1 MAERAGQGAL
11 GLRRLGREIGAL
23 YPLALVAVG
32 WEVTARLGVIRGI
45 FLPRLSTVIELI
57 PKLLMEGQL
66 IQPLF
71 VSLFRAA
78 AGLLL
83 ALFVGVTLGFM
94 MARNHVVRFLIGPLV
109 SFGFSSPKIAFLP
122 IFILWFGIDHVS
134 KILLVALTSV
144 FPFIV
149 SAYEGARNVT
159 VNQLWAARAMGTS
172 NIALLHRIVLPASL
186 PSLMS
191 GLRIAVPYALMTAFT
206 AEMIA
211 GGGGLGGAL
220 VLAQR
225 YFETPTVF
233 VYILSMLGTG
243 YVLDIAFIW
252 ARRHVL
258 RWHEG

>member
-1 MAERAGQGAL
+1 MTERPNHSGYT
-11 GLRRLGREIGAL
+11 LRRLVRGVGAL
-23 YPLALVAVG
+23 YPLAIVAIA
-32 WEVTARLGVIRGI
+32 WEVTAQLGLVRSI

-57 PKLLMEGQL
+57 PRLATEGEL
-66 IQPLF
+66 FQPLL
-71 VSLFRAA
+71 VSLYRAA
-78 AGLLL
+78 GGLLL
-83 ALFVGVTLGFM
+83 ALLVGVSLGFM
-94 MARNHVVRFLIGPLV
+94 MARNRVVRFLLEPLV

-122 IFILWFGIDHVS
+122 IFILWFGIDHLS

-159 VNQLWAARAMGTS
+159 LSQLWAARAMGTS
-172 NIALLHRIVLPASL
+172 NISLLRRVVLPASL

-233 VYILSMLGTG
+233 AYILVMLGTG

>member
-1 MAERAGQGAL
+1 MTEQSSQSELSL
-11 GLRRLGREIGAL
+11 GRLGREVGAL
-23 YPLALVAVG
+23 YPLMLVAIA
-32 WEVTARLGVIRGI
+32 WEVTARLGLIRGI
-45 FLPRLSTVIELI
+45 FLPRLSTVMELI
-57 PKLLMEGQL
+57 PKLVADGQL
-66 IQPLF
+66 IEPLF
-71 VSLFRAA
+71 VSLFRAT

-83 ALFVGVTLGFM
+83 ALVVGVTLGFS
-94 MARNHVVRFLIGPLV
+94 MARNRIVRFLIEPLV

-149 SAYEGARNVT
+149 AAYEGARNVT

-172 NIALLHRIVLPASL
+172 NMLLLQRVVLPASL

-233 VYILSMLGTG
+233 AYILIMLGTG
-243 YVLDIAFIW
+243 YALDIAFISV
-252 ARRHVL
+252 RRHVL
-258 RWHEG
+258 RWHEE

>member
-1 MAERAGQGAL
+1 MSKQRGRSGFT
-11 GLRRLGREIGAL
+11 LRRVAHHIGAL
-23 YPLALVAVG
+23 YPLFLVAIA
-32 WEVTARLGVIRGI
+32 WETIAQLGLIRGI

-57 PKLLMEGQL
+57 PKLAVEGQL
-66 IQPLF
+66 FQPLL
-71 VSLFRAA
+71 VSLYRAA

-83 ALFVGVTLGFM
+83 ALFVGVSLGFL
-94 MARNHVVRFLIGPLV
+94 MARNRVVQFLIEPLV

-134 KILLVALTSV
+134 KIMLVALTSV

-159 VNQLWAARAMGTS
+159 INQLWAARAMGTPEV
-172 NIALLHRIVLPASL
+172 ALLRRVVLPASL

-191 GLRIAVPYALMTAFT
+191 GLRVAMPYALMTAFT

-233 VYILSMLGTG
+233 AYILIMLGTG
-243 YVLDIAFIW
+243 YILDIAFVRM
-252 ARRHVL
+252 RRHVL
-258 RWHEG
+258 RWHGE

>member
-1 MAERAGQGAL
+1 MTERL
-11 GLRRLGREIGAL
+11 NRSELTLRRLVRRVRAL
-23 YPLALVAVG
+23 YPLALVAIT
-32 WEVTARLGVIRGI
+32 WEVTAQLGVIRGI

-57 PKLLMEGQL
+57 PKLAAEGQL
-66 IQPLF
+66 FQPLL
-71 VSLFRAA
+71 VSLYRAA
-78 AGLLL
+78 GGLLL
-83 ALFVGVTLGFM
+83 ALFAGVTLGFM
-94 MARNHVVRFLIGPLV
+94 MARNRVVQFLIEPLV

-159 VNQLWAARAMGTS
+159 INQLWAARAMGTS
-172 NIALLHRIVLPASL
+172 NIALLQRIVLPASL

-233 VYILSMLGTG
+233 AYILIMLGTG

>member
-1 MAERAGQGAL
+1 M
-11 GLRRLGREIGAL
+11 
-23 YPLALVAVG
+23 YPLMLVAIA

-45 FLPRLSTVIELI
+45 FLPPLSTVMELI
-57 PKLLMEGQL
+57 PKLVADGQL
-66 IQPLF
+66 IEPLF
-71 VSLFRAA
+71 VSLFRAT

-83 ALFVGVTLGFM
+83 ALVVGVTLGFS
-94 MARNHVVRFLIGPLV
+94 MARNRIVRYLIEPLV

-172 NIALLHRIVLPASL
+172 NMLLLQRVVLPASL

-233 VYILSMLGTG
+233 AYILIMLGTG

-252 ARRHVL
+252 GRRHVL

>member
-1 MAERAGQGAL
+1 MTEQSSQSEL
-11 GLRRLGREIGAL
+11 SLRRLGREVGAL
-23 YPLALVAVG
+23 YPLMLVAIA

-45 FLPRLSTVIELI
+45 FLPPLSTVMELI
-57 PKLLMEGQL
+57 PKLVADGQL
-66 IQPLF
+66 IEPLF
-71 VSLFRAA
+71 VSLFRAT

-83 ALFVGVTLGFM
+83 ALVVGVTLGFS
-94 MARNHVVRFLIGPLV
+94 MARNRIVRYLIEPLV

-172 NIALLHRIVLPASL
+172 NMLLLQRVVLPASL

-233 VYILSMLGTG
+233 AYILIMLGTG

-252 ARRHVL
+252 GRRHVL

>member
-1 MAERAGQGAL
+1 MIETTKRNAL
-11 GLRRLGREIGAL
+11 TVRKILRGIGAL
-23 YPLALVAVG
+23 YPLALIAIA
-32 WEVTARLGVIRGI
+32 WEGIAQLGLIRGI
-45 FLPRLSTVIELI
+45 FLPRLSTVIALI
-57 PKLLMEGQL
+57 PKLAAGGEL
-66 IQPLF
+66 IQPLLI
-71 VSLFRAA
+71 SLYRAA
-78 AGLLL
+78 SGLVL
-83 ALFVGVTLGFM
+83 ALLVGVTLGFV
-94 MARNHVVRFLIGPLV
+94 MARNRAVRFLMDPLV

-122 IFILWFGIDHVS
+122 IFILWFGIDHLS

-159 VNQLWAARAMGTS
+159 TNQLWAARAMGTS
-172 NIALLHRIVLPASL
+172 NTSLLRRIVLPASL

-191 GLRIAVPYALMTAFT
+191 GLRVAIPYALMTAFT

-233 VYILSMLGTG
+233 AYILIMLATG

-252 ARRHVL
+252 ARRSVL
-258 RWHEG
+258 HWHEG

>member
-1 MAERAGQGAL
+1 MTERTDQSVLSL
-11 GLRRLGREIGAL
+11 GRLGRDVGAL
-23 YPLALVAVG
+23 YPLMLVAIV
-32 WEVTARLGVIRGI
+32 WELTARLGVVRGI

-57 PKLLMEGQL
+57 PKLFAEGQL
-66 IQPLF
+66 IQPLL
-71 VSLFRAA
+71 VSLFRAG
-78 AGLLL
+78 AGLLM
-83 ALFVGVTLGFM
+83 ALIVGVTLGFM
-94 MARNHVVRFLIGPLV
+94 MARNRLVRFLIEPLV

-172 NIALLHRIVLPASL
+172 DILLLRRVVLPASL

-233 VYILSMLGTG
+233 AYILIMLGTG
-243 YVLDIAFIW
+243 YVLDIAFVW
-252 ARRHVL
+252 ARGHVL
-258 RWHEG
+258 RWHDG

>member
-1 MAERAGQGAL
+1 MIDAAKHERATIGQVLRGAGTIYPLLLIAAVWEAIAQL
-11 GLRRLGREIGAL
+11 GL
-23 YPLALVAVG
+23 
-32 WEVTARLGVIRGI
+32 IRGI
-45 FLPRLSTVIELI
+45 FLPRLSTVIALI
-57 PKLLMEGQL
+57 PKLAANGELV
-66 IQPLF
+66 QPLLI
-71 VSLFRAA
+71 SLYRAA
-78 AGLLL
+78 GGLLI
-83 ALFVGVTLGFM
+83 ALVAGVTLGFV
-94 MARNHVVRFLIGPLV
+94 MARNRAVRFLLEPLV

-122 IFILWFGIDHVS
+122 IFILWFGIDHLS

-172 NIALLHRIVLPASL
+172 NTSLLWRIVLPASL

-191 GLRIAVPYALMTAFT
+191 GLRIAIPYALMTAFT

-233 VYILSMLGTG
+233 AYILIMLATG
-243 YVLDIAFIW
+243 YILDIAFIW
-252 ARRHVL
+252 ARRYALH
-258 RWHEG
+258 WHEG

>member
-1 MAERAGQGAL
+1 MTERSKASKWTLRELAL
-11 GLRRLGREIGAL
+11 RAGAL
-23 YPLALVAVG
+23 YPLILVAIV
-32 WEVTARLGVIRGI
+32 WEAAARLGIIRSI
-45 FLPRLSTVIELI
+45 FLPTLSAVIELI
-57 PKLLMEGQL
+57 PKLAAEGQL
-66 IQPLF
+66 FLPLL
-71 VSLFRAA
+71 VSLYRAA
-78 AGLLL
+78 GGLVL
-83 ALFVGVTLGFM
+83 ALIVGIVLGFL
-94 MARNHVVRFLIGPLV
+94 MARNRIVRFLLEPLV

-149 SAYEGARNVT
+149 SAYEGASNVT
-159 VNQLWAARAMGTS
+159 INQLWAARAMGTP
-172 NIALLHRIVLPASL
+172 NVALMHRVVLPASL

-211 GGGGLGGAL
+211 GGGGLGSAL

-233 VYILSMLGTG
+233 AYILIMLGTG
-243 YVLDIAFIW
+243 YVLDIVFIW
-252 ARRHVL
+252 ARQYVL

>member
-1 MAERAGQGAL
+1 MIETVKRDEL
-11 GLRRLGREIGAL
+11 TLSHMLRRICAL
-23 YPLALVAVG
+23 YPLALVAVA
-32 WEVTARLGVIRGI
+32 WEAIAQLGLIRGV

-57 PKLLMEGQL
+57 PKLVANGDLV
-66 IQPLF
+66 QPLL
-71 VSLFRAA
+71 VSLYRAA

-83 ALFVGVTLGFM
+83 ALVVGIVVGFA
-94 MARNHVVRFLIGPLV
+94 MARNRAVRFMIEPLV

-122 IFILWFGIDHVS
+122 IFILWFGIDHIS

-149 SAYEGARNVT
+149 SAYDGARNVT

-172 NIALLHRIVLPASL
+172 NTSLLRRVVFPASL

-233 VYILSMLGTG
+233 AYILVMLGTG

-252 ARRHVL
+252 ARRYVL
-258 RWHEG
+258 HWHEG

>member
-1 MAERAGQGAL
+1 MIEQSSQSEL
-11 GLRRLGREIGAL
+11 SLRRLGREVGAL
-23 YPLALVAVG
+23 YPLMLLAIV

-45 FLPRLSTVIELI
+45 FLPRLSTVMELI
-57 PKLLMEGQL
+57 PKLVVDGQL
-66 IQPLF
+66 IEPLF
-71 VSLFRAA
+71 VSLFRAT

-83 ALFVGVTLGFM
+83 ALVVGVTLGFM
-94 MARNHVVRFLIGPLV
+94 MARNRIVRFLIEPLV

-172 NIALLHRIVLPASL
+172 NMQLLRRVVLPASL

-233 VYILSMLGTG
+233 AYILIMLGTG
-243 YVLDIAFIW
+243 YVLDIAFIRV
-252 ARRHVL
+252 RRHVL

>member
-1 MAERAGQGAL
+1 MSETAKHEGSIFRQLLHGAGTVYPLLLIAAAWEAIAQL
-11 GLRRLGREIGAL
+11 GL
-23 YPLALVAVG
+23 
-32 WEVTARLGVIRGI
+32 IRGI
-45 FLPRLSTVIELI
+45 FLPRLSTVIALI
-57 PKLLMEGQL
+57 PKLAGNGEL
-66 IQPLF
+66 IQPLLI
-71 VSLFRAA
+71 SLYRAA
-78 AGLLL
+78 GGLVI
-83 ALFVGVTLGFM
+83 ALVVGVTLGFV
-94 MARNHVVRFLIGPLV
+94 MARNHAVRFLIEPLV

-122 IFILWFGIDHVS
+122 IFILWFGIDHLS

-172 NIALLHRIVLPASL
+172 NTSLLWRIVLPASL

-191 GLRIAVPYALMTAFT
+191 GLRIAIPYALMTAFT

-233 VYILSMLGTG
+233 AYILIMLATG

-252 ARRHVL
+252 ARRYALH
-258 RWHEG
+258 WHEG

>member
-1 MAERAGQGAL
+1 MIDATKREGVTAWHFLHGVGTIYPLLLIAAVWEAIAQL
-11 GLRRLGREIGAL
+11 GL
-23 YPLALVAVG
+23 
-32 WEVTARLGVIRGI
+32 IRGI
-45 FLPRLSTVIELI
+45 FLPRLSTVIALI
-57 PKLLMEGQL
+57 PKLAANGELV
-66 IQPLF
+66 QPLLI
-71 VSLFRAA
+71 SLYRAA
-78 AGLLL
+78 GGLMI
-83 ALFVGVTLGFM
+83 ALVVGVTLGFV
-94 MARNHVVRFLIGPLV
+94 MARNRTIHFLIEPLV

-122 IFILWFGIDHVS
+122 IFILWFGIDHLS

-172 NIALLHRIVLPASL
+172 NTSLLWRVMLPAAL

-191 GLRIAVPYALMTAFT
+191 GLRIAIPYALMTAFT

-233 VYILSMLGTG
+233 AYILIMLATG

-252 ARRHVL
+252 ARRHAL
-258 RWHEG
+258 HWHEG

>member
-1 MAERAGQGAL
+1 MSK
-11 GLRRLGREIGAL
+11 RLGSGELTLRGLAHHIAAL
-23 YPLALVAVG
+23 YPLILVAVA
-32 WEVTARLGVIRGI
+32 WETIAQLGLIRGI
-45 FLPRLSTVIELI
+45 FLPRLSTVIAVI
-57 PKLLMEGQL
+57 PKLAADGELF
-66 IQPLF
+66 QPLL
-71 VSLFRAA
+71 VSLCRAA

-83 ALFVGVTLGFM
+83 ALVVGVSVGFLI
-94 MARNHVVRFLIGPLV
+94 ARNRVVQFLIEPLV
-109 SFGFSSPKIAFLP
+109 SFGFSSPKIALLP

-134 KILLVALTSV
+134 KIMLVALTSV

-159 VNQLWAARAMGTS
+159 IHQLWAARAMGTP
-172 NIALLHRIVLPASL
+172 NLVLLRRVVFPASL

-191 GLRIAVPYALMTAFT
+191 GLRVAVPYALMTAFT

-233 VYILSMLGTG
+233 AYILIMLGTG
-243 YVLDIAFIW
+243 YLLDIAFVR

-258 RWHEG
+258 RWHGE

>member
-1 MAERAGQGAL
+1 MIETAKHQGMTIGQLVRDAGTIYPLLLIAAVWEAVAQL
-11 GLRRLGREIGAL
+11 GL
-23 YPLALVAVG
+23 
-32 WEVTARLGVIRGI
+32 IRGI
-45 FLPRLSTVIELI
+45 FLPRLSTVIALI
-57 PKLLMEGQL
+57 PKLATNGELV
-66 IQPLF
+66 QPLLI
-71 VSLFRAA
+71 SLYRAA
-78 AGLLL
+78 SGLVI
-83 ALFVGVTLGFM
+83 AMVVGVALGFI
-94 MARNHVVRFLIGPLV
+94 MARNHAVRFLIEPLV

-122 IFILWFGIDHVS
+122 IFILWFGIDHLS

-172 NIALLHRIVLPASL
+172 NTSLLWRVVLPASL
-186 PSLMS
+186 PSLLS
-191 GLRIAVPYALMTAFT
+191 GLRVAIPYALMTAFT

-225 YFETPTVF
+225 YFETPTVYA
-233 VYILSMLGTG
+233 YILIMLATG

-252 ARRHVL
+252 ARRHAL
-258 RWHEG
+258 HWHEG

>member
-1 MAERAGQGAL
+1 M
-11 GLRRLGREIGAL
+11 
-23 YPLALVAVG
+23 
-32 WEVTARLGVIRGI
+32 
-45 FLPRLSTVIELI
+45 IELI
-57 PKLLMEGQL
+57 PKLAADGQL

-71 VSLFRAA
+71 VSLYRAA
-78 AGLLL
+78 GGLLL
-83 ALFVGVTLGFM
+83 ALVVGVD
-94 MARNHVVRFLIGPLV
+94 ARISDGAQPHRSIPDRAACILR
-109 SFGFSSPKIAFLP
+109 
-122 IFILWFGIDHVS
+122 IFIAENCVPANFHLWFGIDHVS

-172 NIALLHRIVLPASL
+172 NMLLLQRVVLPASL

-233 VYILSMLGTG
+233 AYILIMLGTG

>member
-1 MAERAGQGAL
+1 MTETAKHDASP
-11 GLRRLGREIGAL
+11 LRQSLRGIGAL
-23 YPLALVAVG
+23 YPLALIAIA
-32 WEVTARLGVIRGI
+32 WEGTAQLGLIRGI
-45 FLPRLSTVIELI
+45 FLPGLSTVIALI
-57 PKLLMEGQL
+57 PKLAVNGDL
-66 IQPLF
+66 IQPLLL
-71 VSLFRAA
+71 SLYRAA
-78 AGLLL
+78 SGLLL
-83 ALFVGVTLGFM
+83 ALVVGVTLGFV
-94 MARNHVVRFLIGPLV
+94 MARNRTVRFLADPLV

-122 IFILWFGIDHVS
+122 IFILWFGIDSLS

-159 VNQLWAARAMGTS
+159 INQLWAARAMGTS
-172 NIALLHRIVLPASL
+172 NTSLLRRIVLPASL

-191 GLRIAVPYALMTAFT
+191 GLRIAIPYALMTAFT

-233 VYILSMLGTG
+233 AYILIMLATG

-252 ARRHVL
+252 VRRYVL
-258 RWHEG
+258 HWHEG

>member
-1 MAERAGQGAL
+1 MIEPTKHDAL
-11 GLRRLGREIGAL
+11 TLRQSLRGIGAL
-23 YPLALVAVG
+23 YPLALIAIA
-32 WEVTARLGVIRGI
+32 WEGIAQLSLIRGI
-45 FLPRLSTVIELI
+45 FLPRLSTVIALI
-57 PKLLMEGQL
+57 PKLAANGEL
-66 IQPLF
+66 IQPLL
-71 VSLFRAA
+71 VSLYRAA
-78 AGLLL
+78 SGLLL
-83 ALFVGVTLGFM
+83 ALVVGVTLGLV
-94 MARNHVVRFLIGPLV
+94 MARNRAVRFLIDPLV

-122 IFILWFGIDHVS
+122 IFILWFGIDHLS

-159 VNQLWAARAMGTS
+159 INQLWAARAMGTS
-172 NIALLHRIVLPASL
+172 NISLLRRIVLPASL

-191 GLRIAVPYALMTAFT
+191 GLRVAIPYALMTAFT

-233 VYILSMLGTG
+233 AYILIMLATG

-252 ARRHVL
+252 ARRYVL
-258 RWHEG
+258 HWHEG

>member
-1 MAERAGQGAL
+1 MTEQVNQDEL
-11 GLRRLGREIGAL
+11 TLRRLGREVGAL
-23 YPLALVAVG
+23 YPLALVAIA
-32 WEVTARLGVIRGI
+32 WEVTARLGVIREI

-57 PKLLMEGQL
+57 PKLVVEGQL

-94 MARNHVVRFLIGPLV
+94 MARNRVVRFLIEPLV

-172 NIALLHRIVLPASL
+172 NIALLQRVVLPASL

-233 VYILSMLGTG
+233 AYILIMLGTG

>member
-1 MAERAGQGAL
+1 MSDATKTGNLSLSRMLHGVGSLYSLILVAIVWEVVGQL
-11 GLRRLGREIGAL
+11 GL
-23 YPLALVAVG
+23 
-32 WEVTARLGVIRGI
+32 IRGI
-45 FLPRLSTVIELI
+45 FLPQLSSVIALI
-57 PKLLMEGQL
+57 PKLAAQGEL

-71 VSLFRAA
+71 ISLYRAA
-78 AGLLL
+78 GGLLL
-83 ALFVGVTLGFM
+83 ALLVGVTLGFV
-94 MARNHVVRFLIGPLV
+94 MARNRIARFLLEPLV

-122 IFILWFGIDHVS
+122 IFILWFGIDHLS

-159 VNQLWAARAMGTS
+159 TNQLWAARAMGTS
-172 NIALLHRIVLPASL
+172 NASLLWRVVLPASL

-191 GLRIAVPYALMTAFT
+191 GLRVAVPYALMTAFT

-233 VYILSMLGTG
+233 VYILVMLGTG
-243 YVLDIAFIW
+243 YVLDIAFIS
-252 ARRHVL
+252 ARRRVL
-258 RWHEG
+258 HWHEG

>member
-1 MAERAGQGAL
+1 MTERVNQDDL
-11 GLRRLGREIGAL
+11 TLRRLGREVGAL
-23 YPLALVAVG
+23 YPLALVAIA

-57 PKLLMEGQL
+57 PKLVVEGQL

-94 MARNHVVRFLIGPLV
+94 MARNRVVRFLIEPLV

-134 KILLVALTSV
+134 KILLVALTSA

-172 NIALLHRIVLPASL
+172 NIALLQRVVLPASL

-233 VYILSMLGTG
+233 AYILIMLGTG

>member
-1 MAERAGQGAL
+1 MIETAKQDGL
-11 GLRRLGREIGAL
+11 SLRRMLRGIGDL
-23 YPLALVAVG
+23 YPLALVAIA
-32 WEVTARLGVIRGI
+32 WEVIAQLGLIRGI
-45 FLPRLSTVIELI
+45 FLPRLSAVISLI
-57 PKLLMEGQL
+57 PKLAASGEL
-66 IQPLF
+66 IQPLL
-71 VSLFRAA
+71 VSLYRAA
-78 AGLLL
+78 GGLLL
-83 ALFVGVTLGFM
+83 ALVVGVTLGFV
-94 MARNHVVRFLIGPLV
+94 MARNRVVRFLIEPLV

-122 IFILWFGIDHVS
+122 IFILWFGIDHLS

-172 NIALLHRIVLPASL
+172 NISLLRRVVLPASL

-233 VYILSMLGTG
+233 AYILIMLGTG
-243 YVLDIAFIW
+243 YILDIAFIW
-252 ARRHVL
+252 ARRHIL
-258 RWHEG
+258 HWHEG

>member
-1 MAERAGQGAL
+1 MNKQLRRDGFT
-11 GLRRLGREIGAL
+11 LRRLAHHIGAL
-23 YPLALVAVG
+23 YPLTLVAIA
-32 WEVTARLGVIRGI
+32 WEATAQLGLIRGI
-45 FLPRLSTVIELI
+45 FLPRLSTVIALI
-57 PKLLMEGQL
+57 PKLAAEGQL
-66 IQPLF
+66 FQPLL
-71 VSLFRAA
+71 VSLYRAA

-83 ALFVGVTLGFM
+83 ALVLGVSLGFL
-94 MARNHVVRFLIGPLV
+94 MARNRVVQFLIEPLV

-134 KILLVALTSV
+134 KIMLVALTSV

-159 VNQLWAARAMGTS
+159 INQLWAARAMGTPDA
-172 NIALLHRIVLPASL
+172 ALLRRVVLPASL

-191 GLRIAVPYALMTAFT
+191 GLRVAVPYALMTAFT

-233 VYILSMLGTG
+233 AYILIMLGTG
-243 YVLDIAFIW
+243 YVLDIAFVRM
-252 ARRHVL
+252 RRHVL
-258 RWHEG
+258 RWHGE

>member
-1 MAERAGQGAL
+1 
-11 GLRRLGREIGAL
+11 
-23 YPLALVAVG
+23 
-32 WEVTARLGVIRGI
+32 VIRGI
-45 FLPRLSTVIELI
+45 FLPRLSTVMELI
-57 PKLLMEGQL
+57 PKLVADGQL
-66 IQPLF
+66 IEPLF
-71 VSLFRAA
+71 VSLFRAT

-83 ALFVGVTLGFM
+83 ALFVGVPLGFM
-94 MARNHVVRFLIGPLV
+94 MARNRVVRFLIEPLV

-172 NIALLHRIVLPASL
+172 NIALLKRVVLPASL

-233 VYILSMLGTG
+233 AYILIMLGTG